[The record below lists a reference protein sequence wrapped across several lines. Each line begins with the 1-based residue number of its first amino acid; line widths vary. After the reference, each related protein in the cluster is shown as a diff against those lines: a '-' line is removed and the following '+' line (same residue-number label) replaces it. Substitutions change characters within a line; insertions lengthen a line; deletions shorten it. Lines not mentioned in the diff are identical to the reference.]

1 VAIAVATDQ
10 HWAALREALGNPPW
24 AADEAYRTAVGR
36 RRAHDSIDS
45 ALAAWCRRRPA
56 DEIVSRLWDAGVP
69 VAKVMPP
76 HRQPDLAQLAA
87 RGFFEELDHPVA
99 PRARYATLPMRF
111 SRGPQRL
118 HRRHAPLL
126 GEHTVELLGQAG
138 LSADAIADLDAKGVV
153 GMAMKPV
160 ESRPQATSGAR

>member
-1 VAIAVATDQ
+1 
-10 HWAALREALGNPPW
+10 
-24 AADEAYRTAVGR
+24 
-36 RRAHDSIDS
+36 
-45 ALAAWCRRRPA
+45 LAAWCRRRPA